1 MEVMS
6 NPIDH
11 PKHYCGHVSGV
22 ECIDVVEGFQ
32 FNLANVIKYV
42 WRHGSKGTSRQDI
55 EKALWYL
62 RREMGNRKFHQD
74 AQEERATNAIEQ
86 LQLKSPDDDITTAVV
101 IAAEQDDLESIEQI
115 LLATLEGL

>member
-11 PKHYCGHVSGV
+11 PQHYVGHVSGV
-22 ECIDVVEGFQ
+22 ECIDVAEGFQ

-42 WRHGSKGTSRQDI
+42 WRHGEKGTSRQDI

-62 RREMGNRKFHQD
+62 RREMNNRKLPPD
-74 AQEERATNAIEQ
+74 ELDERATNAIEQ
-86 LQLKSPDDDITTAVV
+86 LQLKSPDDDMTTAMV